1 MQKIS
6 IRPAERRDATAIA
19 AILRRLGWFDHLSG
33 LTQEEQ
39 IAQVNG
45 IIDEFQVRAAQTAW
59 VATINDE
66 QVVGYVSV
74 HWRPCFFLPR
84 QEGYVAELFVE
95 ACYRGRQIGQRLLDK
110 VIHEARRR
118 GCSRLSVT
126 HNRQRES
133 YQRGFYRC
141 RGWSECPEMAQ
152 LVYPL
157 WSSGD

>member
-1 MQKIS
+1 MPKIS
-6 IRPAERRDATAIA
+6 IRPAERRDAAAIA
-19 AILRRLGWFDHLSG
+19 AIIRRLGWFDHLSD
-33 LTQEEQ
+33 LSKEEQ
-39 IAQVNG
+39 IAQVDS
-45 IIDEFQVRAAQTAW
+45 IIGEFHVRATQTAW
-59 VATINDE
+59 VATKSDE
-66 QVVGYVSV
+66 HVVGYVSV

-95 ACYRGRQIGQRLLDK
+95 ARYRGRQIGQRLLES

-118 GCSRLSVT
+118 GCSHLIVT

-141 RGWSECPEMAQ
+141 RGWSERPEMAQ

-157 WSSGD
+157 WSTAD